1 LVRFSGGVRQGRQSS
16 EWLKFDF
23 QTASNWTLINE
34 AGETVQTAAESPY
47 AVNSIGMLARM
58 AVHGLGIAVGT
69 GDGGGK
75 IRSRRP
81 SETAAAGENEVFYR
95 VFARQDGGGYGKG
108 RLKIGFRRPL
118 PLKAWWNQCKTDAK
132 RQADAAMP

>member
-1 LVRFSGGVRQGRQSS
+1 MVRFSGGVRQGRQSS

-58 AVHGLGIAVGT
+58 TAHGSGVLCT

-75 IRSRRP
+75 Y
-81 SETAAAGENEVFYR
+81 TAAGHLKWLLPVKTKCFIEFLR
-95 VFARQDGGGYGKG
+95 G
-108 RLKIGFRRPL
+108 RMEGDTA
-118 PLKAWWNQCKTDAK
+118 KAV
-132 RQADAAMP
+132 